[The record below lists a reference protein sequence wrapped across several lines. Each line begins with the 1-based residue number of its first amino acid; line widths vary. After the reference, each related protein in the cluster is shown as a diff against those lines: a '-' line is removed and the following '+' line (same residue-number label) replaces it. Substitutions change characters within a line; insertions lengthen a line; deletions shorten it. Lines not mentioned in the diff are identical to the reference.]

1 MQRMIDICCDYDMIN
16 GITFNPEKSKW
27 FATDTA
33 KDFNDC
39 EFKLGAWCNY

>member
-27 FATDTA
+27 FANDTA